1 VTSYESTAEPA
12 VSRFLRPEVLARI
25 GNLDLLARTVV
36 EGFLSGLHRS
46 PYRGRS
52 ADFAEHRGYMPGD
65 DIRRIDW
72 RLFARTDRFYL
83 KEFEADS
90 NTDLVSLLDVSRSMR
105 FTSHSLTKL
114 DYGRSLAACLAYLAR
129 KQRDRVG
136 LITFDEDVVDFV
148 PPSAR
153 HLTVVLHT
161 LDRLDGALEKGRP
174 GRLAGP
180 LAKAAEACHRRSI
193 LVLISDFYED
203 PRAVLDAVAGLVHR
217 GSDVIVFH
225 LLDPAEL
232 RLPFD
237 QPASYEDLESGER
250 IPVVPEEARARYVAL
265 VNEHIASLSR
275 VLGENRV
282 DYTQIDTSQ
291 PLDHALHEY
300 LSRRARVVRS
310 R

>member
-1 VTSYESTAEPA
+1 MSESA
-12 VSRFLRPEVLARI
+12 VSRFLVPEVLARI
-25 GNLDLLARTVV
+25 GSLELLARTVV
-36 EGFLSGLHRS
+36 EGFLSGLHKS
-46 PYRGRS
+46 PYLGRS
-52 ADFAEHRGYMPGD
+52 SDFAEHRGYMPGD

-161 LDRLDGALEKGRP
+161 LDRIDGALAAGRKGELARP
-174 GRLAGP
+174 L
-180 LAKAAEACHRRSI
+180 LKAAEACHRRSI
-193 LVLISDFYED
+193 LVLISDLYED
-203 PRAVLDAVAGLVHR
+203 PRAVLSAVAGLSHR
-217 GSDVIVFH
+217 GNDLIVFH

-232 RLPFD
+232 RLPEG
-237 QPASYEDLESGER
+237 QPAMYEDLEGGES
-250 IPVVPEEARARYVAL
+250 IPVVPEEARSRYVEL
-265 VNEHIASLSR
+265 VNGHIAELSR

-282 DYTQIDTSQ
+282 DYVQVDTSQ
-291 PLDHALHEY
+291 PLDQALCGY
-300 LSRRARVVRS
+300 LARRARLVRS

>member
-1 VTSYESTAEPA
+1 MTEAT
-12 VSRFLRPEVLARI
+12 VSRFLAPEVLARI

-52 ADFAEHRGYMPGD
+52 IDFAEHRGYMPGD
-65 DIRRIDW
+65 DIRRVDW
-72 RLFARTDRFYL
+72 RLFARTDRFYI

-90 NTDLVSLLDVSRSMR
+90 NTDMISLLDVSRSMR
-105 FTSHSLTKL
+105 FTSQSTTKL

-153 HLTVVLHT
+153 NLTIVLHT
-161 LDRLDGALEKGRP
+161 LDRLDGALDAGRKGELKRP
-174 GRLAGP
+174 LR
-180 LAKAAEACHRRSI
+180 KAAEACHRRSI

-203 PRAVLDAVAGLVHR
+203 PRAVLEAVADLSHR
-217 GSDVIVFH
+217 GSDLIVFH

-232 RLPFD
+232 HLSFD
-237 QPASYEDLESGER
+237 QPAMFEDLEAGER
-250 IPVVPEEARARYVAL
+250 IPVVPDEARARYVEL
-265 VNEHIASLSR
+265 VNGHIASLSR
-275 VLGENRV
+275 VLGENRI
-282 DYTQIDTSQ
+282 DYTQLDTSQ
-291 PLDHALHEY
+291 PLDHALFGY
-300 LSRRARVVRS
+300 LSRRARLVRY